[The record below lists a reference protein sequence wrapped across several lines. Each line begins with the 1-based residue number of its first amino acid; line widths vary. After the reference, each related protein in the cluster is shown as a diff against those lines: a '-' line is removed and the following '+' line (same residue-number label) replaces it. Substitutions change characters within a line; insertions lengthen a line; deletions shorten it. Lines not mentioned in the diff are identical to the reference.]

1 MLLWSSCQREGVG
14 LSHRLRQ
21 RWIGLCGHA
30 TGAPAGASYTAG
42 RAVLRDR
49 PASPC
54 RQQFQR
60 EKSSLPW
67 HSGSHEKSQLIQRL
81 PAPLLRHRLATPRRE
96 ELSAGQA
103 ARELDLSRTRFY
115 KLYSPY
121 RPRLRSRSRRYL
133 GARPPPAATTTPA
146 GLPRR
151 PPCSPNSFPPNLP
164 PPPAAPPASSTAA
177 CTLKPTAPASA
188 VGLSQTNW
196 PPTLATKGRPSPS
209 NAGRPVTW
217 VPSGHTTPRLTPS
230 CPARPA
236 RRRHPLRHRRPP
248 LRK

>member
-121 RPRLRSRSRRYL
+121 RPRLRSRSRRHL
-133 GARPPPAATTTPA
+133 GARP
-146 GLPRR
+146 
-151 PPCSPNSFPPNLP
+151 
-164 PPPAAPPASSTAA
+164 
-177 CTLKPTAPASA
+177 
-188 VGLSQTNW
+188 
-196 PPTLATKGRPSPS
+196 
-209 NAGRPVTW
+209 
-217 VPSGHTTPRLTPS
+217 
-230 CPARPA
+230 
-236 RRRHPLRHRRPP
+236 LRRRPP
-248 LRK
+248 LRLACRGDRPAHQTPFLQTSLLLQRRRLRAPPPPAL